1 MKSLFLKIFLSFWA
15 AQALF
20 VVLAMIAAIA
30 FRPQTEA
37 PHWEYIRQNLSTQV
51 VGAYEAGGSQGLN
64 AKIEAVD
71 RGLRIHVFLFDAN
84 GKELAGRQAPAWTQ
98 PLLEGK
104 SSSRG
109 PWLDWFSPRRFVI
122 QEVTGPSGQKYKM
135 VMEVPPRPWP
145 LLLRDR
151 PPGTGLALAVLT
163 SGLACYFLALYLT
176 KPVARLRS
184 ATQKLSAG
192 DLSARADE
200 PNARRRDEIAELV
213 RDFNTMAGRLEDLV
227 GAQSQLLN
235 DISHELRS
243 PLARLNVALGLARQR
258 AGAEAQGV
266 LERIELEATRLND
279 LIGRLLTLARLE
291 AGEDAMRRTAFSLD
305 ELIRDVVKDAEFEAQ
320 DRSRGVRCEIEE
332 EVVVWG
338 SPSLLRSAIEN
349 VVRNAMR
356 HTAEGSE
363 VLVRLNREN
372 SPGRSE
378 AVVRVLDSGPGVPAG
393 ALDKLFRPFYRID
406 DARGRN
412 TGGVGLGLAITER
425 AVRLHAGAVH
435 ASNRPEGGLV
445 VEIRFPLDPELQPST
460 PVEPADVPAEPVSE
474 AQ

>member
-1 MKSLFLKIFLSFWA
+1 MKSLFLKIFLSFWM

-20 VVLAMIAAIA
+20 VALAMIAAIA
-30 FRPQTEA
+30 FRPQTES
-37 PHWEYIRQNLSTQV
+37 PHWEYIRTHIASRV
-51 VGAYEAGGSQGLN
+51 VDAYEGGGSSGLI
-64 AKIEAVD
+64 KTLDEID

-84 GKELAGRQAPAWTQ
+84 GQNLSGRPAPPWAE
-98 PLLEGK
+98 PML
-104 SSSRG
+104 RG
-109 PWLDWFSPRRFVI
+109 EEPRRGAWLDWFSPRRLVI
-122 QEVTGPSGQKYKM
+122 QDVTGQSGQQFKM

-145 LLLRDR
+145 LLLREH
-151 PPGTGLALAVLT
+151 PPGTGLFLAVLT
-163 SGLACYFLALYLT
+163 SGLVCYFLARYLT
-176 KPVARLRS
+176 GPVRRLRS

-200 PNARRRDEIAELV
+200 PPPHRRDEIAQLV

-266 LERIELEATRLND
+266 LERIELEATRLNE

-305 ELIRDVVKDAEFEAQ
+305 ELVRDIAKDAEFEAQ
-320 DRSRGVRCEIEE
+320 DRSRRVRCLIEE
-332 EVVVWG
+332 DAVLWG
-338 SPSLLRSAIEN
+338 SPSLLHSAIEN

-356 HTAEGSE
+356 HTSEGTE
-363 VLVRLNREN
+363 VVVRMNREVVA
-372 SPGRSE
+372 GKTE
-378 AVVRVLDSGPGVPAG
+378 AVIQVLDSGPGVPPS
-393 ALDKLFRPFYRID
+393 ALDKLFRPFYRLD

-425 AVRLHAGAVH
+425 AVRLHGGTVRAT
-435 ASNRPEGGLV
+435 NRIEGGLM
-445 VEIRFPLDPELQPST
+445 VEIRLPLDAEIQPT
-460 PVEPADVPAEPVSE
+460 VGIETTEVPAEPVG
-474 AQ
+474 

>member
-1 MKSLFLKIFLSFWA
+1 MKSLFLKIFLSFWM

-20 VVLAMIAAIA
+20 VALAMIAAIA
-30 FRPQTEA
+30 FRPQTES
-37 PHWEYIRQNLSTQV
+37 PHWEYIRTHIASRV
-51 VGAYEAGGSQGLN
+51 VDAYEAGGTAGLN
-64 AKIEAVD
+64 RTVDEIEH
-71 RGLRIHVFLFDAN
+71 GLRIHVFLVDAN
-84 GKELAGRQAPAWTQ
+84 GQNLSGRPLPPWAE
-98 PLLEGK
+98 PLLRGAEARR
-104 SSSRG
+104 SS
-109 PWLDWFSPRRFVI
+109 WLDWFSPRRLVI
-122 QEVTGPSGQKYKM
+122 QDVTGQSGQQFKM

-145 LLLRDR
+145 LLLREH

-163 SGLACYFLALYLT
+163 SGLACYFLARYLT
-176 KPVARLRS
+176 GPVRRLRS

-200 PNARRRDEIAELV
+200 PPAHRKDEIAELV

-266 LERIELEATRLND
+266 LERIELEATRLNE

-305 ELIRDVVKDAEFEAQ
+305 ELVRDITKDAEFEAQ
-320 DRSRGVRCEIEE
+320 DRSRRVHCEIDEE
-332 EVVVWG
+332 AVVWG
-338 SPSLLRSAIEN
+338 SPSLLHSAIEN

-356 HTAEGSE
+356 HTGEGTE
-363 VLVRLNREN
+363 VVVRVSRELV
-372 SPGRSE
+372 SGKDE
-378 AVVRVLDSGPGVPAG
+378 AVIQVLDSGPGVPSS
-393 ALDKLFRPFYRID
+393 ALDKLFRPFYRLD

-425 AVRLHAGAVH
+425 AVRLHGGAVH
-435 ASNRPEGGLV
+435 AANRPEGGLI
-445 VEIRFPLDPELQPST
+445 VEIRLPLDTNLQPT
-460 PVEPADVPAEPVSE
+460 AAVEVTEIPAGPVA
-474 AQ
+474 

>member
-20 VVLAMIAAIA
+20 VVLAMVAAIA
-30 FRPQTEA
+30 FRPQTES
-37 PHWEYIRQNLSTQV
+37 PHWEYIRSNTAAQV
-51 VGAYEAGGSQGLN
+51 VGAYEAGGSAGLN
-64 AKIEAVD
+64 ARLDAID

-84 GKELAGRQAPAWTQ
+84 GKDLTGRRTPAWAE
-98 PLLEGK
+98 PLLKGENPPRA
-104 SSSRG
+104 S
-109 PWLDWFSPRRFVI
+109 WLDWFSPRRYVI
-122 QEVTGPSGQKYKM
+122 QDATGNSGQQYKM

-145 LLLRDR
+145 LLLREH
-151 PPGTGLALAVLT
+151 PPGTGLALAILT
-163 SGLACYFLALYLT
+163 SGLACYFLAMYLT
-176 KPVARLRS
+176 GPVTRLRS
-184 ATQKLSAG
+184 ATQKLAAG
-192 DLSARADE
+192 DLSARAVE
-200 PNARRRDEIAELV
+200 PPAHRRDEIAELV

-266 LERIELEATRLND
+266 LERIELEATRLNE

-291 AGEDAMRRTAFSLD
+291 AGEDAMKRTAFSLD
-305 ELIRDVVKDAEFEAQ
+305 ELVRDVAKDAEFEAQ
-320 DRSRGVRCEIEE
+320 DRSLGVRCDIEE
-332 EVVVWG
+332 EAVLWG
-338 SPSLLRSAIEN
+338 SPSLLRSAIDN

-356 HTAEGSE
+356 HTCETTE
-363 VLVRLNREN
+363 VVVRLSREVTA
-372 SPGRSE
+372 GKTD
-378 AVVRVLDSGPGVPAG
+378 AVIQVMDCGPGVPAA

-425 AVRLHAGAVH
+425 AVRLHGGVVH
-435 ASNRPEGGLV
+435 AANRPEGGLM
-445 VEIRFPLDPELQPST
+445 VEIRLPLDPEMQPT
-460 PVEPADVPAEPVSE
+460 VPVENAEVPAEPVT
-474 AQ
+474 